1 MKKDQGLML
10 SEYKEMTHRIGRLW
24 TAAAMLLIIAVPL
37 IFCLIYGVVPEWN
50 SFLKG
55 AVAIIPMYWAIGLIE
70 VFNYSPMLG
79 SGGTYL
85 AFVTGN
91 LLNMKVPAA
100 QVALSKAGVSATT
113 EEGEVL
119 STIAVAVST
128 IVTDLILILGL
139 LFVIPIT
146 NWINADPLL
155 SSVFDLSSGYVI
167 PALFGA
173 LGVVFLSKS
182 WKIAIVPSLLMILIF
197 LLIPATYAISGILIP
212 VMSVLAVLIAR
223 WMYKKNMI

>member
-1 MKKDQGLML
+1 MKDKGLML
-10 SEYKEMTHRIGRLW
+10 SDYKHMTHRIGRLW

-37 IFCLIYGVVPEWN
+37 FFCIIYGVLPEWN
-50 SFLKG
+50 SFFKG
-55 AVAIIPMYWAIGLIE
+55 AIAIIPMFWAVGLIE

-79 SGGTYL
+79 VGGTYL

-91 LLNMKVPAA
+91 LANMKVPAA
-100 QVALSKAGVSATT
+100 KVALSKAGVEATS

-128 IVTDLILILGL
+128 IVTDLILIAGL
-139 LFVIPIT
+139 LLVIPIT
-146 NWINADPLL
+146 GWINADPVL
-155 SSVFDLSSGYVI
+155 SEVFDLSTGYVI

-182 WKIAIVPSLLMILIF
+182 WKIAIVPTLLMILVF
-197 LLIPATYAISGILIP
+197 VLIPATYGISGILIP

-223 WMYKKNMI
+223 LMFNKNMI

>member
-1 MKKDQGLML
+1 MKDKGFML
-10 SEYKEMTHRIGRLW
+10 SDYQQATHRIGRIW
-24 TAAAMLLIIAVPL
+24 TVAAMLLIIAVPL
-37 IFCLIYGVVPEWN
+37 IFCLIYGVLPEWD

-55 AVAIIPMYWAIGLIE
+55 VVAIVPMYWAIGLIE

-100 QVALSKAGVSATT
+100 QVALKKAGFGAAS

-128 IVTDLILILGL
+128 IVTDLILIAGL
-139 LFVIPIT
+139 LLVIPIT
-146 NWINADPLL
+146 GWIKADPVL
-155 SSVFDLSSGYVI
+155 SSVFDLTKGYVI

-173 LGVVFLSKS
+173 LGVVFLAKS
-182 WKIAIVPSLLMILIF
+182 WKIAVAPSLLMILVF
-197 LLIPATYAISGILIP
+197 LLLPAAYAVSGILIP
-212 VMSVLAVLIAR
+212 VMSALSVVIAR
-223 WMYKKNMI
+223 LMFKKDMI

>member
-1 MKKDQGLML
+1 MKDKGLIL
-10 SEYKEMTHRIGRLW
+10 SEYKEMTHRIGRIW
-24 TAAAMLLIIAVPL
+24 TIAAMLLIISVPL
-37 IFCLIYGVVPEWN
+37 LFCIIYGVLPEWD

-55 AVAIIPMYWAIGLIE
+55 VVAIVPMYWAIGLIE

-100 QVALSKAGVSATT
+100 QVALKKAGVSATT

-128 IVTDLILILGL
+128 IVTDIILIVGL

-146 NWINADPLL
+146 NWIHNDAVL
-155 SSVFDLSSGYVI
+155 SSVFDLSKGYVI

-182 WKIAIVPSLLMILIF
+182 WKIAIVPTLLMILVF

-223 WMYKKNMI
+223 LMFKKNMI

>member
-1 MKKDQGLML
+1 MKNKGLML
-10 SEYKEMTHRIGRLW
+10 SEYKEMTHRIGRIW
-24 TAAAMLLIIAVPL
+24 TAAAMLLVIAVPL
-37 IFCLIYGVVPEWN
+37 LFCLIYGVMPDWS
-50 SFLKG
+50 SFWKG
-55 AVAIIPMYWAIGLIE
+55 AIAIIPMYWAIGLIE

-91 LLNMKVPAA
+91 LLNMKLPAA
-100 QVALSKAGVSATT
+100 QVALNKVGVSPSS

-128 IVTDLILILGL
+128 IVTDIILIVGL
-139 LFVIPIT
+139 LCVIPIT
-146 NWINADPLL
+146 NLIHNDAVL
-155 SSVFDLSSGYVI
+155 SSVFDLSTGYVV

-182 WKIAIVPSLLMILIF
+182 WKIAIAPSLLMILVF
-197 LLIPATYAISGILIP
+197 LLIPATYAVSGILIP
-212 VMSVLAVLIAR
+212 VMSVMAVLIAR
-223 WMYKKNMI
+223 WMFNKNMI

>member
-1 MKKDQGLML
+1 MKKGLML
-10 SEYKEMTHRIGRLW
+10 NDYKEMTHRIGRIW
-24 TAAAMLLIIAVPL
+24 TAAALLLILAVPL
-37 IFCLIYGVVPEWN
+37 IFCIIYGVMPDWD
-50 SFLKG
+50 SFVRG

-70 VFNYSPMLG
+70 VFNYSPMIG

-100 QVALSKAGVSATT
+100 QVALKKAEADPSS

-128 IVTDLILILGL
+128 IVTNLILIAGL
-139 LFVIPIT
+139 LLVIPIT
-146 NWINADPLL
+146 LWIKSDSML
-155 SSVFDLSSGYVI
+155 SSVFDLTTGYVI

-173 LGVVFLSKS
+173 LGVVFISKS
-182 WKIAIVPSLLMILIF
+182 WKIALVPTLLMIIAF
-197 LLIPATYAISGILIP
+197 LLIPALYSSSGIFIP
-212 VMSVLAVLIAR
+212 VMSVVAVAVAR
-223 WMYKKNMI
+223 LMYKKDMI

>member
-1 MKKDQGLML
+1 MKNKGSML
-10 SEYKEMTHRIGRLW
+10 NDYKEMTHRIGRIW
-24 TAAAMLLIIAVPL
+24 TIAAMLLIIAVPL
-37 IFCLIYGVVPEWN
+37 LFCIIYGVLPEWN
-50 SFLKG
+50 SFAKG
-55 AVAIIPMYWAIGLIE
+55 AIAIIPMYWAIGLIE
-70 VFNYSPMLG
+70 VFNYSPMIG

-100 QVALSKAGVSATT
+100 QVALKKAGVSATS

-128 IVTDLILILGL
+128 IVTDLILLAGL

-146 NWINADPLL
+146 SWINADPVL
-155 SSVFDLSSGYVI
+155 SSVFDLSTGYVI

-182 WKIAIVPSLLMILIF
+182 WKIAVVPTLLMILVF
-197 LLIPATYAISGILIP
+197 LLIPATFAISGILIP
-212 VMSVLAVLIAR
+212 VMSVVAVLIAR
-223 WMYKKNMI
+223 MMFNKNMI